1 MVRQTRPFRP
11 FPYSLR
17 PRALLRRGIIC
28 ALFAGLAILGSG
40 LSGPASARQAYIVMD
55 AATGD
60 VLSSANADRYHPP
73 ASLTK
78 MMVLY
83 MAFEALKD
91 GRITLKKKLLV
102 SRRAARQ
109 RPSRLGLGARTRI
122 SAKDAIMAMITKSAN
137 DAAVVM
143 AEALAGSERKFARKM
158 TIRAREMGMTRTTFR
173 NATGLYSRGQ
183 VSSARDMAVLAR
195 ALVTDFPKQYAL
207 FATRKFNY
215 RGRTYRNHNRLL
227 GRYPGVDGIKTG
239 YIRASGFNV
248 AVSAKRDGRRVIAVY
263 LGGRSAKKRD
273 RRVTALLLR
282 RREEPRRRQSDRR
295 QGGPGRRPGRHQ
307 DGGGRDPC
315 QELRLGHPGRRL
327 LPTHHRQAGDQAGGQ
342 AAARLVRRRPDH
354 HPAGR
359 GQARHGLPGPAV
371 RPDPVAG
378 RPGLP
383 DSAQEAAA
391 LHHRLARRFRPG
403 AGQVTLR
410 SVFRYSRIPDCD
422 ELGSLQSGKRALR
435 RAQERARADA
445 REPRPRPST
454 GSGAA
459 ARRLRDHTT
468 GHSCARL
475 YE

>member
-11 FPYSLR
+11 FLYSLR

-28 ALFAGLAILGSG
+28 ALFAGLAILESG

-91 GRITLKKKLLV
+91 GRITLKKRLLV

-183 VSSARDMAVLAR
+183 MSSARDMAVLAR

-248 AVSAKRDGRRVIAVY
+248 AVSAERDGRRVIAVY

-273 RRVTALLLR
+273 RRVTALLNRTYR
-282 RREEPRRRQSDRR
+282 RFAAEKS
-295 QGGPGRRPGRHQ
+295 
-307 DGGGRDPC
+307 
-315 QELRLGHPGRRL
+315 
-327 LPTHHRQAGDQAGGQ
+327 AGGAKAVGAKT
-342 AAARLVRRRPDH
+342 AAAETAAADTHAESYGWGIQVGAYYRRTTARRAIKRAVKRLPGWFGDDQTTIQPVAVKRGTVYRARLFGLTRSR
-354 HPAGR
+354 A
-359 GQARHGLPGPAV
+359 GQACRILRKKRQRCITVSPA
-371 RPDPVAG
+371 AF
-378 RPGLP
+378 
-383 DSAQEAAA
+383 A
-391 LHHRLARRFRPG
+391 LALA
-403 AGQVTLR
+403 
-410 SVFRYSRIPDCD
+410 
-422 ELGSLQSGKRALR
+422 K
-435 RAQERARADA
+435 
-445 REPRPRPST
+445 
-454 GSGAA
+454 
-459 ARRLRDHTT
+459 
-468 GHSCARL
+468 
-475 YE
+475 